1 MPYDNGTKENNDMK
15 KIGIFALLFASMS
28 LVSCDLFEMDNYES
42 PSETIHG
49 AVVDAETGD
58 SIRTDQGSEG
68 IRVRLTQLDY
78 SENASHNPDF
88 YCMMDG
94 SFQNTKVFEGIYN
107 VRVDGLFIPL
117 VRESKDGV
125 PLANETKDV
134 KIKGKTEVIFNV
146 KPFLRVEFVGYPTV
160 SNGQITAKVKVTRGV
175 SRDEFKS
182 YIEPMG
188 NYDESYPNVTDIQ
201 LFVSYS
207 SSVGYRAR
215 DDRWSNSIEYSGD
228 SFEPLLGTPVTIRST
243 KGQVIPSGRHVF
255 VRAAARIN
263 YDTPMGSGTRR
274 WNYSEPMEVM
284 IP

>member
-15 KIGIFALLFASMS
+15 KIGIIALLFASMS

-88 YCMMDG
+88 YCMMNG

-107 VRVDGLFIPL
+107 VRVDGPFIPL
-117 VRESKDGV
+117 
-125 PLANETKDV
+125 
-134 KIKGKTEVIFNV
+134 
-146 KPFLRVEFVGYPTV
+146 
-160 SNGQITAKVKVTRGV
+160 VKVTRGI

-215 DDRWSNSIEYSGD
+215 DDRWSSSIEYSGD